1 MRITHNTIAEYFF
14 FHFKGIKE
22 TGNIFLAT
30 DKDGCYFV
38 STFEGTPTA
47 FCPLKQRAKDFY
59 NWMVT
64 YKTEIK
70 ITN

>member
-22 TGNIFLAT
+22 TGNIFLAR
-30 DKDGCYFV
+30 DKDGRYFV
-38 STFEGTPTA
+38 STFEGTLTA
-47 FCPLKQRAKDFY
+47 FCPLKLRAKDFY
-59 NWMVT
+59 NRMVT
-64 YKTEIK
+64 YKREIK